1 MELAYLAQG
10 LIIGFVIAVPAGPLG
25 LLCISRALSG
35 GPAYGLYSGLGV
47 ATADA
52 ISSGIAILA
61 MRLALDL
68 LLSQQL
74 WLHLIGGLFLC
85 FLGCRTFLAESG
97 DRVVESQSDGLA
109 EAYASTFFLTLTN
122 PVTILSFIVIYSGWG
137 VGHLGRSYASSA
149 LLASGVF
156 FGSAFWWFIL
166 AGGLAALPG
175 RFSRQW
181 VRWVQRVSGAI
192 IAGFGL
198 LVLLSFYKGIG
209 G

>member
-10 LIIGFVIAVPAGPLG
+10 LIIGFVVAVPVGPIG
-25 LLCISRALSG
+25 LLCISRAFSG

-52 ISSGIAILA
+52 ISAGIAILG
-61 MRLALDL
+61 MRLLVDF
-68 LLSQQL
+68 LLSHQP

-85 FLGCRTFLAESG
+85 CLGCRTFLAESREKVAG
-97 DRVVESQSDGLA
+97 SDSSGLA
-109 EAYASTFFLTLTN
+109 GAYASTFFLTLTS
-122 PVTILSFIVIYSGWG
+122 PVTLVSFIAIYAGWG
-137 VGHLGRSYASSA
+137 VGHLGRSYAA
-149 LLASGVF
+149 AATLTSGVF
-156 FGSAFWWFIL
+156 FGSALWWLIL
-166 AGGLAALPG
+166 TGGLALLQG

-198 LVLLSFYKGIG
+198 LALASLYKGIG